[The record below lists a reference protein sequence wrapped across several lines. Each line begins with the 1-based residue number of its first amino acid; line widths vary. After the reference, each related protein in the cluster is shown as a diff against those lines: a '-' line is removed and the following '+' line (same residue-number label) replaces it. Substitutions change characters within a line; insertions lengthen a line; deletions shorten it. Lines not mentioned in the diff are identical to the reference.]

1 MESLNINNLLD
12 DIEFT
17 INNEDYSA
25 YVELVYTLVTTKD
38 IDDNLRTKII
48 DKISLLML
56 YSRLS
61 KDDIIKDYNY
71 GDKEALTL
79 CKGKIVV
86 DNFYEEKLYKAWVS
100 LQNLIIN
107 YYSLRD
113 QK

>member
-17 INNEDYSA
+17 INNEDYSN
-25 YVELVYTLVTTKD
+25 YVELVYTLVNTKN
-38 IDDNLRTKII
+38 IDDNLRMKII

-61 KDDIIKDYNY
+61 KDDVIK
-71 GDKEALTL
+71 ESLTL

-86 DNFYEEKLYKAWVS
+86 DNSYKEELYKAWIN
-100 LQNLIIN
+100 LQNLLIDYNLSII
-107 YYSLRD
+107 
-113 QK
+113 

>member
-1 MESLNINNLLD
+1 METMDINSLLD

-25 YVELVYTLVTTKD
+25 YVELIYTLVNTKN
-38 IDDNLRTKII
+38 IGDNLRMKII

-61 KDDIIKDYNY
+61 KDAINGAVI
-71 GDKEALTL
+71 L

-86 DNFYEEKLYKAWVS
+86 DNSYKEELYKAWVS
-100 LQNLIIN
+100 LQNLLIDYNLSII
-107 YYSLRD
+107 
-113 QK
+113 

>member
-17 INNEDYSA
+17 INNEDYSD
-25 YVELVYTLVTTKD
+25 YVELVYTLVYTKN
-38 IDDNLRTKII
+38 IDDNLRMKII

-61 KDDIIKDYNY
+61 KDVAIK
-71 GDKEALTL
+71 ESLTL

-86 DNFYEEKLYKAWVS
+86 DNSYKEELYKAWVD
-100 LQNLIIN
+100 LQNLLIEYNLSII
-107 YYSLRD
+107 
-113 QK
+113 

>member
-17 INNEDYSA
+17 INNEDYSD
-25 YVELVYTLVTTKD
+25 YVELVYTLVYTKN
-38 IDDNLRTKII
+38 IDDNLRMKII

-61 KDDIIKDYNY
+61 KDVVIK
-71 GDKEALTL
+71 ESLTL

-86 DNFYEEKLYKAWVS
+86 DNSYKEELYKAWVD
-100 LQNLIIN
+100 LQNLLIEYNLSII
-107 YYSLRD
+107 
-113 QK
+113 

>member
-17 INNEDYSA
+17 INNEDYSN
-25 YVELVYTLVTTKD
+25 YVELVYTLVNTKNIND
-38 IDDNLRTKII
+38 ELRMKII

-61 KDDIIKDYNY
+61 KDDVIK
-71 GDKEALTL
+71 ESLTL

-86 DNFYEEKLYKAWVS
+86 DNSYKEELYKAWVN
-100 LQNLIIN
+100 LQNLLIDYNLSII
-107 YYSLRD
+107 
-113 QK
+113 

>member
-1 MESLNINNLLD
+1 METMGIDSLLD

-17 INNEDYSA
+17 INNEDYSS
-25 YVELVYTLVTTKD
+25 YVDLVYTLVNTKD

-48 DKISLLML
+48 GKISLLML

-61 KDDIIKDYNY
+61 KDDVIK
-71 GDKEALTL
+71 ESLTL

-86 DNFYEEKLYKAWVS
+86 DNSYKEELYKAWLS
-100 LQNLIIN
+100 LQNLITN

>member
-1 MESLNINNLLD
+1 MGAININNLLN

-25 YVELVYTLVTTKD
+25 YIELVYTLVNAKN
-38 IDDNLRTKII
+38 IDDNLRMKII

-61 KDDIIKDYNY
+61 KDNIEY
-71 GDKEALTL
+71 LTL

-86 DNFYEEKLYKAWVS
+86 DNSYKEDLYNAWVS
-100 LQNLIIN
+100 LQNLLIDYNLSII
-107 YYSLRD
+107 
-113 QK
+113 

>member
-17 INNEDYSA
+17 INNEDYSD
-25 YVELVYTLVTTKD
+25 YVELVYTLVYTKN
-38 IDDNLRTKII
+38 IDDNLRMKII

-61 KDDIIKDYNY
+61 KDDTIK
-71 GDKEALTL
+71 ESLTL

-86 DNFYEEKLYKAWVS
+86 DNSYKEELYKAWVD
-100 LQNLIIN
+100 LQNLLIEYNLSII
-107 YYSLRD
+107 
-113 QK
+113 